1 MKKTHEAIQV
11 SWVFQNPNGTYEE
24 MKREIGSDIAR
35 KEVFDIAKHRLKLC
49 EEALKKYHR
58 TPHIIKKLTNIFKQR
73 NHWENYEE
81 FLCEVSNNNINPI
94 CHAKTI
100 ERVWARL
107 STTTHIIDCHFRSYF
122 GLPFDII

>member
-11 SWVFQNPNGTYEE
+11 SWVFQNPNGSYKE
-24 MKREIGSDIAR
+24 MKREIGADIAR

-49 EEALKKYHR
+49 QEAIKKHHR
-58 TPHIIKKLTNIFKQR
+58 TPHIIKKLTAIFKQR

-81 FLCEVSNNNINPI
+81 FLGEVSDNNINPLY
-94 CHAKTI
+94 HAKTI

-107 STTTHIIDCHFRSYF
+107 STTTHIIDSHFCYYF
-122 GLPFDII
+122 GLPLDAL